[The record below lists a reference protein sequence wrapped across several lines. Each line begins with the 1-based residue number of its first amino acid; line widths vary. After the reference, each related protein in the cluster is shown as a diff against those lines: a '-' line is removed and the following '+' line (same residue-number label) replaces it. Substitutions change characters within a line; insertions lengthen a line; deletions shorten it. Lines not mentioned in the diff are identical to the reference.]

1 MLSTI
6 SCYTWYVCCTF
17 RRVLDKPSVQAIIHE
32 RKQGLERRK
41 TTRFKNNNSNNN
53 LNLKVNVK
61 PEAVTTPIPSK
72 KVAPVNTG
80 NGTSTETSR
89 RRRSNVS
96 DADNVEGKRKLSRA
110 SSFNKENDHEGSAG
124 AGAGSRRAS
133 REERTSAT
141 TPTHSQKHQGHPNSA
156 IGTTISHN
164 HRASA
169 TGAGVLGA
177 SR

>member
-1 MLSTI
+1 M
-6 SCYTWYVCCTF
+6 
-17 RRVLDKPSVQAIIHE
+17 
-32 RKQGLERRK
+32 
-41 TTRFKNNNSNNN
+41 
-53 LNLKVNVK
+53 K

-124 AGAGSRRAS
+124 AGAGAGSRRAS